1 LVLNSGDRDD
11 PWVGGRKGGL
21 GAGVAISSGSNPP
34 GNPSRELPTS
44 KAATVAPWGDFS
56 GLYFLMNER

>member
-1 LVLNSGDRDD
+1 MIR
-11 PWVGGRKGGL
+11 GL
-21 GAGVAISSGSNPP
+21 AAEKAGLARGLLISSGSNPP

-44 KAATVAPWGDFS
+44 KAATVAPWGDFP